1 MKCLRKYPWLKV
13 FRDNLPQ
20 GKGLML
26 YWSRLAAKAA
36 FRDGKGL
43 YCGHWNRVTAGMWSG
58 GIVGLK
64 SILGVKRR
72 DQALQIMNAL
82 ADLGYIEYSLDRRTK
97 HLTYRIK
104 DWVMNCC
111 GAPCDDGTVYATEG
125 YGFFCVPRNIT
136 ERLAEKN
143 IVFGE
148 ADAWLDL
155 WCHTTYKDYGN
166 AFSFLCP
173 VIQFGKYE
181 SLLSLDFLGNRW
193 GWERTKVWRFFQNHA
208 CHFGLFRMP
217 GSYGSLIFNLSYF
230 GDDRDSMPSEGK
242 ILFMLGKIR
251 EASRKGIRAHSDRNR
266 VNCMIAWNSR
276 KVMKELE
283 TCEESEVADHRV
295 APTCSNT
302 RAYFSHGRNCKYS
315 RNSINDCPG
324 NRLGEQRTEKR
335 QKKGKVNKRIRAG
348 PVPLHKIIRKREIF
362 MILLSKI

>member
-1 MKCLRKYPWLKV
+1 MKCLRKFPWVKV

-20 GKGLML
+20 GKGLMM
-26 YWSRLAAKAA
+26 YWARLAASAA
-36 FRDGKGL
+36 FREGRGL
-43 YCGHWNRVTAGMWSG
+43 YCGHWNKVTPGVWSG

-72 DQALQIMNAL
+72 DQALKIMNEL
-82 ADLGYIEYSLDRRTK
+82 RDLGYIEYSLDRRTK
-97 HLTYRIK
+97 HLTYQIK
-104 DWVMNCC
+104 DWVLNCC
-111 GAPCDDGTVYATEG
+111 GAPCEEGIVYATEG
-125 YGFFCVPRNIT
+125 YGFFCVTRNIT
-136 ERLAEKN
+136 QRLAEKN

-193 GWERTKVWRFFQNHA
+193 GWEKTKVWRFFQNHV
-208 CHFGLFRMP
+208 CNFGLFRMP

-230 GDDRDSMPSEGK
+230 GDDRDTMPSEGK

-251 EASRKGIRAHSDRNR
+251 EASRKGIKADSDRNR

-276 KVMKELE
+276 KVMKDLE
-283 TCEESEVADHRV
+283 AKEEHVETDRRV
-295 APTCSNT
+295 APAGSNT

-315 RNSINDCPG
+315 RNSINDCQG
-324 NRLGEQRTEKR
+324 VILGEQREK
-335 QKKGKVNKRIRAG
+335 KRS
-348 PVPLHKIIRKREIF
+348 RKRRSRF
-362 MILLSKI
+362 RTGNGHDPPHCKLRSNMKNL

>member
-1 MKCLRKYPWLKV
+1 MKCLRKFPWVKV

-20 GKGLML
+20 GKGLMM
-26 YWSRLAAKAA
+26 YWARLAASAA
-36 FRDGKGL
+36 FREGRGL
-43 YCGHWNRVTAGMWSG
+43 YCGHWNKVTPGVWSG

-72 DQALQIMNAL
+72 DQALKIMNEL
-82 ADLGYIEYSLDRRTK
+82 RGLGYIEYSLDKRTK
-97 HLTYRIK
+97 HLTYQIK
-104 DWVMNCC
+104 DWVLNCC
-111 GAPCDDGTVYATEG
+111 GAPCEEGIVYATEG
-125 YGFFCVPRNIT
+125 YGFFSVTRNIT
-136 ERLAEKN
+136 QRLAEKN

-155 WCHTTYKDYGN
+155 WCHTIYKDYGN

-193 GWERTKVWRFFQNHA
+193 GWERTKVWRFFQNNA
-208 CHFGLFRMP
+208 CNFGLFRMP

-230 GDDRDSMPSEGK
+230 GDDRDIMPSEGK

-251 EASRKGIRAHSDRNR
+251 EASRKGIKADSDRNR

-283 TCEESEVADHRV
+283 AKEEHDETNHRV
-295 APTCSNT
+295 APADSNT

-315 RNSINDCPG
+315 RNSINDCRG
-324 NRLGEQRTEKR
+324 VILGEQRKKKR
-335 QKKGKVNKRIRAG
+335 S
-348 PVPLHKIIRKREIF
+348 RKRRSRF
-362 MILLSKI
+362 RTGNGHDPPHCKSLSNMRNQ